1 MWRWIGAVM
10 MLWTGCGQ
18 AVCPV
23 WSPAK
28 AEQEI
33 ARLSEQITR
42 WDKTYWQQ
50 GRSEVKDEVYDQLS
64 ARLKQWQRCFGHEP
78 TAEAIPAAG
87 GTVRHPVGHTGVTK
101 IKDQAALRQWMR
113 NRRDL
118 WVQPKVDGVA
128 VTLVYRQ
135 GQLVQA
141 TSRGNGLQGE
151 DWTAKVKALKRVPGR
166 VNGLLANSVLQG
178 ELFLRRDG
186 HVQQRMGGMNARARV
201 AGAMM
206 RHLDSALLNDIDIFI
221 WAWPDGPPSMPER
234 LGELTRAGFTL
245 TEPWTRK
252 ISRVEEAAALR
263 QQWHRSPLPF
273 VTDGIVVRSAQEPAG
288 QEWMPGEGSWVVAWK
303 YLPPTQIAEVKAINF
318 TVGRTGRIAVVA
330 ELEPV
335 KLDDKRVQR
344 VNLGSVGRWQALDI
358 APGDHIQIS
367 LAGQGIPRIDSV
379 VWRGLERTKP
389 EPPAPGYTPLT
400 CFYAS
405 AECSAQFIARL
416 VWLSSPAVLNIDGL
430 GEAGWRVLHQT
441 HRFEHLFSWLALSK
455 EQLQNTPGFSAGR
468 ALQLWHRFDMARR
481 QPFIRWL
488 DALGVPLPRAALK
501 SLSER
506 HWQAVQERNVQS
518 WQQVTGVGPE
528 RARRLV
534 EFVHQPEVQ
543 ALVSWL
549 GTQGV
554 EGF

>member
-1 MWRWIGAVM
+1 M
-10 MLWTGCGQ
+10 MLWTGSGQ

-28 AEQEI
+28 AGQEI
-33 ARLSEQITR
+33 ARLSEQIAR

-50 GRSEVKDEVYDQLS
+50 GRSEVNDEVYDQLN
-64 ARLKQWQRCFGHEP
+64 ARLKQWQRCFGHEER
-78 TAEAIPAAG
+78 AEAIPAAG
-87 GTVRHPVGHTGVTK
+87 GTVRHPVGHTGVNK

-113 NRRDL
+113 HRQDL

-128 VTLVYRQ
+128 VTLIYRQ

-141 TSRGNGLQGE
+141 TSRGNGLKGE

-166 VNGLLANSVLQG
+166 VTGLLANSVLQG
-178 ELFLRRDG
+178 ELFLRQDN

-206 RHLDSALLNDIDIFI
+206 RHLDSALLDDIDIFI

-234 LGELTRAGFTL
+234 LSALTRAGFVL

-252 ISRVEEAAALR
+252 ITRVEEAAALR
-263 QQWHRSPLPF
+263 QAWYRSPLPF
-273 VTDGIVVRSAQEPAG
+273 VTDGIVIRSALEPAG

-303 YLPPTQIAEVKAINF
+303 YLPASQIAEVKAIRF

-405 AECSAQFIARL
+405 VECSAQFIARL

-430 GEAGWRVLHQT
+430 GEAGWRALHQT
-441 HRFEHLFSWLALSK
+441 HHFEHLFSWLALSK

-468 ALQLWHRFDMARR
+468 GLQLWHRFDMARR

-501 SLSER
+501 ALSER
-506 HWQAVQERNVQS
+506 RWQALQERNVQS
-518 WQQVTGVGPE
+518 WQQVTGVGAE

-534 EFVHQPEVQ
+534 EFVHQPAVQ
-543 ALVSWL
+543 ALVNWL
-549 GTQGV
+549 GAQGI